1 MTTDEEVEKNELKA
15 EEILILVLD
24 AKNSLLAKHKK
35 PTKVIMHSKYVKMLK
50 LYRATLG
57 DYPEGM
63 EDYLT
68 GDKIFGLE
76 ICIDNSFG
84 IQVAT

>member
-1 MTTDEEVEKNELKA
+1 MATEKKVEERELKA
-15 EEILILVLD
+15 EEILILILE
-24 AKNSLLAKHKK
+24 AKKGLLEKHKK

-68 GDKIFGLE
+68 SDKIFGLD
-76 ICIDNSFG
+76 ICIDNTYG
-84 IQVAT
+84 IQVSI

>member
-1 MTTDEEVEKNELKA
+1 MNSYEIKA

-24 AKNSLLAKHKK
+24 AKKKLLKKHKK
-35 PTKVIMHSKYVKMLK
+35 PTKVIMHAKYYQKLKM
-50 LYRATLG
+50 YRATLG

-68 GDKIFGLE
+68 QDQIFGLD
-76 ICIDNSFG
+76 ICIDNRYG
-84 IQVAT
+84 IQVTI

>member
-1 MTTDEEVEKNELKA
+1 MESKKELKA
-15 EEILILVLD
+15 EEILILILE
-24 AKNSLLAKHKK
+24 AKKTLLKKHKK
-35 PTKVIMHSKYVKMLK
+35 PSKVIMHTKYFKMLK

-68 GDKIFGLE
+68 EDQIFGLD
-76 ICIDNSFG
+76 ICIDNTYG
-84 IQVAT
+84 IQVTS

>member
-1 MTTDEEVEKNELKA
+1 METTDIKA

-24 AKNSLLAKHKK
+24 AKKKLLDSHKK
-35 PTKVIMHSKYVKMLK
+35 PTKVIMHSKYYKKLK

-68 GDKIFGLE
+68 QDKMFGLD
-76 ICIDNSFG
+76 ICIDNNYG
-84 IQVAT
+84 IQVTI

>member
-1 MTTDEEVEKNELKA
+1 MTDDNIKNRDELKA
-15 EEILILVLD
+15 EELLILILN
-24 AKNSLLAKHKK
+24 AKKTLLAEHKK
-35 PTKVIMHSKYVKMLK
+35 PSRVIMHKKYFTKLK

-68 GDKIFGLE
+68 EDKIFGLD
-76 ICIDNSFG
+76 ICLDNTYG
-84 IQVAT
+84 IKVTL

>member
-1 MTTDEEVEKNELKA
+1 METKEIKA
-15 EEILILVLD
+15 EEILMMVLE
-24 AKNSLLAKHKK
+24 AKKSLLGKHKK
-35 PTKVIMHSKYVKMLK
+35 PAKVIMHSKYYKKLK

-68 GDKIFGLE
+68 QDQMFGLD
-76 ICIDNSFG
+76 ICIDNNYG
-84 IQVAT
+84 IQVTI

>member
-1 MTTDEEVEKNELKA
+1 MATEEKVESSELKA
-15 EEILILVLD
+15 EEILILILE
-24 AKNSLLAKHKK
+24 AKKSLLEKHKK
-35 PTKVIMHSKYVKMLK
+35 PTKVIMHSRYVKMLK

-68 GDKIFGLE
+68 RDKIFGLD
-76 ICIDNSFG
+76 ICIDNSYG
-84 IQVAT
+84 IQVTV

>member
-1 MTTDEEVEKNELKA
+1 METKDIKA
-15 EEILILVLD
+15 EEILLLVLD
-24 AKNSLLAKHKK
+24 AKKKILSNHKK
-35 PTKVIMHSKYVKMLK
+35 PTKVIMHSKHYKKLK

-68 GDKIFGLE
+68 QDTMFGLD
-76 ICIDNSFG
+76 ICIDNNYG
-84 IQVAT
+84 IQVTI

>member
-1 MTTDEEVEKNELKA
+1 METTEDIKELKA

-24 AKNSLLAKHKK
+24 AKKKLLAINKK
-35 PTKVIMHSKYVKMLK
+35 PTKVIMHSKYFKMLK
-50 LYRATLG
+50 MYRATLG

-68 GDKIFGLE
+68 QDQMFGLE
-76 ICIDNSFG
+76 ICIDNSYG
-84 IQVAT
+84 IQVTA

>member
-1 MTTDEEVEKNELKA
+1 MESKKELKA
-15 EEILILVLD
+15 EEILILILE
-24 AKNSLLAKHKK
+24 AKKTLLKKHKK
-35 PTKVIMHSKYVKMLK
+35 PTRVIMHNKYFKMLK

-68 GDKIFGLE
+68 EDQIFGLD

-84 IQVAT
+84 IQVTS

>member
-1 MTTDEEVEKNELKA
+1 MSEELKA
-15 EEILILVLD
+15 EEILILILK
-24 AKNSLLAKHKK
+24 AKKSLLKKHKK
-35 PTKVIMHSKYVKMLK
+35 PSRVIMHTKYFKKLK

-68 GDKIFGLE
+68 DDTIFGLD
-76 ICIDNSFG
+76 ICIDNSYG
-84 IQVAT
+84 IQVTI

>member
-1 MTTDEEVEKNELKA
+1 MENEEINA
-15 EEILILVLD
+15 EEILILVLE
-24 AKNSLLAKHKK
+24 AKKKLLDSHKK
-35 PTKVIMHSKYVKMLK
+35 PTKVIMHAKHYKKLR

-68 GDKIFGLE
+68 QDQMFGLD
-76 ICIDNSFG
+76 ICIDNNYG
-84 IQVAT
+84 IQVTI

>member
-1 MTTDEEVEKNELKA
+1 MSNDIKP
-15 EEILILVLD
+15 EEILIQILE
-24 AKNSLLAKHKK
+24 AKKSLLKKHKK
-35 PTKVIMHSKYVKMLK
+35 PSMVIMHSRYYKMLK

-68 GDKIFGLE
+68 EDKIFGLD
-76 ICIDNSFG
+76 ICLDNSYG
-84 IQVAT
+84 IQVKV